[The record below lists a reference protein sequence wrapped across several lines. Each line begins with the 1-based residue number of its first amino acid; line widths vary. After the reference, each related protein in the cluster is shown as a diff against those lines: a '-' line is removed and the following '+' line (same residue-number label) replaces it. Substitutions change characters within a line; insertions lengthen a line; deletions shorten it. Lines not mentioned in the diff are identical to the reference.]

1 MRSSVRHS
9 PPLLR
14 IISRKLGKLLDKYPA
29 GVYLINTPRGYT
41 KNSEVPTMDEK
52 NCCHCSQRKKE
63 RSPEEYKKLI
73 HRLNRIEGQIRG
85 IKGMLEK
92 DAYSIVSEILK
103 PESFYEK
110 AHEKIYAAIV
120 DLAISQRPVDM
131 LTVTEQLKKRGELE
145 EVGGP
150 FYISQLTSKVAS
162 SAHIEYHARIIAQ
175 KYLARELISFTAMIQ
190 GKAFDESIDVEDLMQ
205 EAEGKLFEIS
215 QRNVKKDVT
224 QINPV
229 IKEAMVMLE
238 KAANQKEGLSG
249 LRTGFEGLDKMT
261 SGWQNSDLIIIAAR
275 PAMGKTAFVLSMAKN
290 MAVNHNTP
298 VALFSLEM
306 SNVQLVNRLIVNVCE
321 IPGEKIKS
329 GRLENYEWE
338 QLDFKIKELYDAPI
352 YVDDTPSLSVFEL
365 RTKARRLVR
374 EHGIKIIIIDYL
386 QLMNASG
393 MSFGSREQEV
403 STISRSL
410 KGLAKELNIPIIALS
425 QLNRGVEA
433 RQGAEGKRPQLADLR
448 ESGAIEQ
455 DADMVC
461 FIHRPE
467 YYKITEDERGNSLIG
482 LAEIIIAKHRNGAV
496 GDVRLR
502 FKSEF
507 AKFMN
512 VDEDVPV
519 REFSSNMNS
528 SGPMETMPPIPPAGT
543 DFLAPGNNEVPF

>member
-1 MRSSVRHS
+1 MAEDNRNTNKYKQKAPVVADMGRMQ
-9 PPLLR
+9 PQARELEEAV
-14 IISRKLGKLLDKYPA
+14 LGA
-29 GVYLINTPRGYT
+29 I
-41 KNSEVPTMDEK
+41 
-52 NCCHCSQRKKE
+52 
-63 RSPEEYKKLI
+63 
-73 HRLNRIEGQIRG
+73 
-85 IKGMLEK
+85 MLEK
-92 DAYSIVSEILK
+92 DAYSIISEILK
-103 PESFYEK
+103 PECFYDRN
-110 AHEKIYAAIV
+110 HELIYAAIV
-120 DLAISQRPVDM
+120 DLAMTQRPVDM
-131 LTVTEQLKKRGELE
+131 LTVTEQLKKRGDLE
-145 EVGGP
+145 AVGGA
-150 FYISQLTSKVAS
+150 FYVAQLTSKVAS
-162 SAHIEYHARIIAQ
+162 TAHIEYHARIIAQ
-175 KYLARELISFTAMIQ
+175 KYLARELISFTAQVQ
-190 GKAFDESIDVEDLMQ
+190 GKAFDETIDVEDLMQ

-229 IKEAMVMLE
+229 IKDAMDLLQ

-249 LRTGFEGLDKMT
+249 LRTGFTGLDKMT
-261 SGWQNSDLIIIAAR
+261 SGWQNSDLVIIAAR
-275 PAMGKTAFVLSMAKN
+275 PAMGKTAFVLSMAKS
-290 MAVNHNTP
+290 MAVNHNIPTA
-298 VALFSLEM
+298 VFSLEM

-329 GRLENYEWE
+329 GQLAPYEWE

-374 EHGIKIIIIDYL
+374 EHGVKIIIIDYL

-393 MSFGSREQEV
+393 MGFGSREQEV

-425 QLNRGVEA
+425 QLNRGVEN
-433 RQGAEGKRPQLADLR
+433 RQGVEGKRPQLADLR

-482 LAEIIIAKHRNGAV
+482 LAEIIIAKHRNGAT

-512 VDEDVPV
+512 VDEDTPV
-519 REFSSNMNS
+519 QEFSSSMN
-528 SGPMETMPPIPPAGT
+528 GGQMPPLPPTNSA
-543 DFLAPGNNEVPF
+543 DFLKQAPNNEMPF

>member
-1 MRSSVRHS
+1 MAE
-9 PPLLR
+9 
-14 IISRKLGKLLDKYPA
+14 G
-29 GVYLINTPRGYT
+29 T
-41 KNSEVPTMDEK
+41 KNTGRGNSGRGKQKPVVVPDMGRLQPQAREL
-52 NCCHCSQRKKE
+52 
-63 RSPEEYKKLI
+63 EEAVLGA
-73 HRLNRIEGQIRG
+73 L
-85 IKGMLEK
+85 MLEK
-92 DAYSIVSEILK
+92 DAYSIISEILK
-103 PESFYEK
+103 PECFYEK
-110 AHEKIYAAIV
+110 SHEMIYAAIV
-120 DLAISQRPVDM
+120 DLAASQRPVDM
-131 LTVTEQLKKRGELE
+131 LTVTEQLRKRGELDQ
-145 EVGGP
+145 VGGP

-190 GKAFDESIDVEDLMQ
+190 GKAFDETIDVEDLMQ

-229 IKEAMVMLE
+229 IKDAMDMLQ

-249 LRTGFEGLDKMT
+249 TRTGFDALDKIT

-290 MAVNHNTP
+290 MAVNHNVP

-329 GRLENYEWE
+329 GRLESYEWE
-338 QLDFKIKELYDAPI
+338 QLDFKIKELYDA
-352 YVDDTPSLSVFEL
+352 PSLSVFEL

-374 EHGIKIIIIDYL
+374 EHGVRCIIIDYL

-425 QLNRGVEA
+425 QLNRGVES

-467 YYKITEDERGNSLIG
+467 YYKITEDERGNSLVG
-482 LAEIIIAKHRNGAV
+482 LAEIIIAKHRNGAT

-502 FKSEF
+502 FKGDY

-512 VDEDVPV
+512 IDEDVAV

-528 SGPMETMPPIPPAGT
+528 DDSLPPIPPAGA
-543 DFLAPGNNEVPF
+543 DFLNQGSSNEVPF